1 MAARSEA
8 ARLQTLR
15 DAAAAMR
22 IAYWADQ
29 LDIQAEVV
37 RGLATCAE
45 GNAAECRAILRAAAE
60 RAGDTAKAKRL
71 AAQLLDQTAAAD
83 SHRPEV
89 DVARRL
95 AGG

>member
-1 MAARSEA
+1 MQA
-8 ARLQTLR
+8 LR
-15 DAAAAMR
+15 
-22 IAYWADQ
+22 
-29 LDIQAEVV
+29 
-37 RGLATCAE
+37 
-45 GNAAECRAILRAAAE
+45 
-60 RAGDTAKAKRL
+60 KRL